1 MEVEDNLAAREE
13 EPEISAVIPVFNE
26 EASLPHLAERLEN
39 MFEALGTKYEVIL
52 VDDGSTDGSVEKIK
66 NIVQSRTHFRALY
79 FRRNFGQTAA
89 LDAGF
94 KNAKGTYVVALDA
107 DLQNDPDDIPAMLE
121 KAQSGIEVVK
131 GWRKKRKDRWLTRV
145 LPSKIANRIIGWVTG
160 LKLHDYGCTLTLFK
174 RDVLQEINL
183 YGEMHRFIPVFAQ
196 SVGASIEEIPVQH
209 HPRQH
214 GKSKYNLTR
223 TFRVL
228 LDLITVRFLIMYNT
242 KPLYFFGKFAFASL
256 FFCLACWTWTVVK
269 RIMWGYPLYTDPFFI
284 FGGIL
289 LVLGIQLLLMGLL
302 AEMMVRIYYES
313 QGKNSWILKPDQDS
327 NERQT

>member
-1 MEVEDNLAAREE
+1 MEAVDNLEKRDV
-13 EPEISAVIPVFNE
+13 EPEISAVIPVYNE
-26 EASLPHLAERLEN
+26 EASLPHLAENLEV
-39 MFEALGTKYEVIL
+39 MFEALGTQYEVIL
-52 VDDGSTDGSVEKIK
+52 VDDGSIDGSSQVIEE
-66 NIVQSRTHFRALY
+66 IVRNRTHFRALY

-94 KNAKGTYVVALDA
+94 KHAKGTYVVALDA
-107 DLQNDPDDIPAMLE
+107 DLQNDPNDIPAMLE
-121 KAQSGIEVVK
+121 KARSGVEVVK
-131 GWRKKRKDRWLTRV
+131 GWRKNRKDRWLTRI

-174 RDVLQEINL
+174 REVLQEIHL

-196 SVGASIEEIPVQH
+196 SVGASIEEVPVQH

-214 GKSKYNLTR
+214 GQSKYNLRR
-223 TFRVL
+223 TFRVM
-228 LDLITVRFLIMYNT
+228 LDLLTVRFLIMYNT
-242 KPLYFFGKFAFASL
+242 KPLYFFGKFAFTAL
-256 FFCLACWTWTVVK
+256 FFCMACWTWTIVK
-269 RIMWGYPLYTDPFFI
+269 KILWGHALYTDPFFL

-327 NERQT
+327 KERRA